1 MPKVRIDR
9 LDDYQPYK
17 KKFPKRKDRHEEF
30 KRDSSKRNKRDKK
43 NGIDRRS

>member
-17 KKFPKRKDRHEEF
+17 KKFPKRKERHEEF
-30 KRDSSKRNKRDKK
+30 QRDPSKETNEIKK
-43 NGIDRRS
+43 MQ